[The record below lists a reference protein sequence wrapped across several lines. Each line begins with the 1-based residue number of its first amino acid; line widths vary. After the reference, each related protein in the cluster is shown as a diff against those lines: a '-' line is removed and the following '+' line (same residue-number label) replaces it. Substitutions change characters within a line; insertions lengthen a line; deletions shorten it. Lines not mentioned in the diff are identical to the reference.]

1 MSTAIR
7 TATKTAARDLT
18 AEVAFLTRALKA
30 PTLRES
36 VDRFAERAR
45 TQPLSHEAFSV
56 AFLQRDVAVPK
67 SHGGEGRVRAAQFPA
82 RPGPGPR
89 TS

>member
-30 PTLRES
+30 PTLPES

-45 TQPLSHEAFSV
+45 TQPLSHEAFPV
-56 AFLQRDVAVPK
+56 AFL
-67 SHGGEGRVRAAQFPA
+67 
-82 RPGPGPR
+82 
-89 TS
+89 